1 MNKFLKMII
10 LTCCIAT
17 FLVACT
23 SVDSESKEINDQEFV
38 GITADMWLDDNDYYI
53 CKYSIIYDSKTK
65 VKYLIVADTPN
76 GDGGGI
82 TPLYNADGTL
92 QLWEGE

>member
-1 MNKFLKMII
+1 
-10 LTCCIAT
+10 
-17 FLVACT
+17 
-23 SVDSESKEINDQEFV
+23 
-38 GITADMWLDDNDYYI
+38 MWLDDNDYYI

-76 GDGGGI
+76 GNGGGI

>member
-1 MNKFLKMII
+1 M
-10 LTCCIAT
+10 
-17 FLVACT
+17 ACT

-38 GITADMWLDDNDYYI
+38 GITADMWLDDNDY
-53 CKYSIIYDSKTK
+53 SIIYDSKTK

-76 GDGGGI
+76 GNGGGI